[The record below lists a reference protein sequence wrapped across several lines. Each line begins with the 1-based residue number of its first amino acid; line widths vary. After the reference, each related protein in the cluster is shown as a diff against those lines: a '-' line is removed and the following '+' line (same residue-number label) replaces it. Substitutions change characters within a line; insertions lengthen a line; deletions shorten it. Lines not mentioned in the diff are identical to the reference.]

1 MNVKLA
7 RSYKSKKGNVVFV
20 YTVTGSDEQ
29 IEQFKVAQ
37 GDNFREDEN
46 GKPLWF
52 TTRCV
57 GNSGTLIITT
67 KGNIVPDMSQFDQA
81 NSLAKQYG
89 GNFGQELARMTAEH
103 LLGTAPRQASQA
115 PTVVVNETPADNNT
129 GSGLED

>member
-103 LLGTAPRQASQA
+103 LLGPAPRQASQA
-115 PTVVVNETPADNNT
+115 PIVVVNEPPADGT